1 MEQEVWMTLLRTLG
15 SLGLVLALIF
25 AMAWVFRRYIQPL
38 QSKHSNDQVRVL
50 ATQDL
55 GGKKK
60 LLVIEF
66 GGKKVLVGMTDQSM
80 SRLAETEIRMG
91 VGSVRGDEERV
102 SHA

>member
-1 MEQEVWMTLLRTLG
+1 MEQEAWMTLLRTIG
-15 SLGLVLALIF
+15 SLGLVLGLIF
-25 AMAWVFRRYIQPL
+25 VMAWVFRRYIQPL
-38 QSKHSNDQVRVL
+38 QSKHSIDQIRVL

-60 LLVIEF
+60 LMVVEF

-80 SRLAETEIRMG
+80 ARLAEADLRLN
-91 VGSVRGDEERV
+91 VGSVQDAGERV